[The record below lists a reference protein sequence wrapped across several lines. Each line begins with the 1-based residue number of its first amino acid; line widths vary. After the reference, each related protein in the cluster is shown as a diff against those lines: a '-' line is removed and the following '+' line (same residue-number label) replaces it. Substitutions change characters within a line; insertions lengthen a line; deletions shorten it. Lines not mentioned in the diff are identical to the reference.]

1 MTTEMMKAIILILLT
16 LICSVHNYNILLIS
30 PMASPSHFI
39 LGNELGR
46 GLVEAGHQVT
56 VVSPYEDKNPLKGYK
71 DVVLTGLAKQKRAI
85 SPMDMVHMN
94 QFSISSH
101 FAEVGNQIVN
111 NTFHHPN
118 FKQLINSNEKFDV
131 LIIQNF
137 RTDALNIL
145 QCHYNAPLIVFSI
158 TGPSFWVNPIV
169 GNPLEPSYFPDFFL
183 EYSSNMNFW
192 QRTVNSLLL
201 LFNYVHKHLYFIP
214 QQKKFMSEHFPKCTD
229 QDAAFY
235 NASLVFVTAHES
247 ANQPVPLV
255 PNMINIGG
263 HHIKPAKTLPKDLK
277 EFMDK
282 AKEGVVYF
290 SLGTNVDPTNMR
302 PEQLRAIVNALGK
315 IKQKVLW
322 KHDGNVTNLSKNV
335 QLGKWF
341 PQSDLLAHPN
351 LKLFM
356 THGGLLSTLEAV
368 YYGVPILALPVFAD
382 QNMNAA
388 KAQQAAYGFSLPLV
402 EVTEEKLTNALHEV
416 LTNPKYRETVKIR
429 SSLFHDRPMKPMD
442 LAVYWTEFIVR
453 HKGAPHLRVG
463 SMDLR
468 WYQYL
473 LLDVIAAVSVVIFLV
488 ITVLYIFCV
497 SLCCVKQKRKNKY
510 E

>member
-1 MTTEMMKAIILILLT
+1 MKAVILILFT
-16 LICSVHNYNILLIS
+16 LICTVHNYNVLIIS
-30 PMASPSHFI
+30 PMVSSSHFY
-39 LGNELGR
+39 LGNALGR

-71 DVVLTGLAKQKRAI
+71 DVVLTGLAQQKRDI
-85 SPMDMVHMN
+85 SPLDFYHMDP
-94 QFSISSH
+94 FSISSH
-101 FAEVGNQIVN
+101 FADVGTGIVN
-111 NTFHHPN
+111 NIFNHPN
-118 FKQLINSNEKFDV
+118 FKNLINSNEKFDV
-131 LIIQNF
+131 LIIQYF
-137 RTDALNIL
+137 RSDALNIL

-158 TGPSFWVNPIV
+158 VVPGFWVNPIV
-169 GNPLEPSYFPDFFL
+169 GSPLEPSYFPDFL
-183 EYSSNMNFW
+183 LKYSSNMNFW
-192 QRTVNSLLL
+192 ERTVNSLLL

-214 QQKKFMSEHFPKCTD
+214 QQKKLMSEHFPKCTD

-247 ANQPVPLV
+247 ANQPIPLV
-255 PNMINIGG
+255 PSMINIGG
-263 HHIKPAKTLPKDLK
+263 HHIKPAKELPKDLK
-277 EFMDK
+277 IFMDK

-290 SLGTNVDPTNMR
+290 SLGTNVDPTNMK
-302 PEQLRAIVNALGK
+302 PEQLRDILNSLGK

-322 KHDGNVTNLSKNV
+322 KYGGNVTNLPKNV

-351 LKLFM
+351 LKLFI
-356 THGGLLSTLEAV
+356 THGGLLSTLETV
-368 YYGVPILALPVFAD
+368 YHGVPILALPVFAD
-382 QNMNAA
+382 QNMNGAI
-388 KAQQAAYGFSLPLV
+388 AQEAGYGISLPFA

-416 LTNPKYRETVKIR
+416 LTNPKYEETVKIR
-429 SSLFHDRPMKPMD
+429 SSIFHDRPMKPLD
-442 LAVYWTEFIVR
+442 LAVYWTEFVVR

-473 LLDVIAAVSVVIFLV
+473 LLDVIAAVSVVIV
-488 ITVLYIFCV
+488 IVFTVLYILCI
-497 SLCCVKQKRKNKY
+497 SLCCSKQKRKDKA